1 MKAAAFRRVLPLL
14 LGVLLSFSAAGS
26 AAASEPWIDGCI
38 KQIEQTAATLAK
50 LDPRFDLSPE
60 AEDDAATLTILP
72 NGLRY
77 MAGSKQHY
85 YSIEILQQ
93 RSRRSTLWHR
103 IWSRRRNW
111 FTQLSRSGS
120 NVFVQITANVE
131 SVSED
136 DGDMGDRRSV
146 FLPAARVV
154 ANTCLRLAS
163 AGSIDGTSDRPGL
176 E

>member
-1 MKAAAFRRVLPLL
+1 MRAAAFRRAILL
-14 LGVLLSFSAAGS
+14 FVVLLSWSDAGA

-38 KQIEQTAATLAK
+38 KQIEQTAAMLAK

-60 AEDDAATLTILP
+60 AEDEAATLTILP

-93 RSRRSTLWHR
+93 RSKRSTWWHR
-103 IWSRRRNW
+103 IWNRRRNW

-120 NVFVQITANVE
+120 NVYVQITANVE

-136 DGDMGDRRSV
+136 DGDMGDRRSI
-146 FLPAARVV
+146 FLPAARSV
-154 ANTCLRLAS
+154 ANACLRLAS
-163 AGSIDGTSDRPGL
+163 AGSADGTPDRFGL